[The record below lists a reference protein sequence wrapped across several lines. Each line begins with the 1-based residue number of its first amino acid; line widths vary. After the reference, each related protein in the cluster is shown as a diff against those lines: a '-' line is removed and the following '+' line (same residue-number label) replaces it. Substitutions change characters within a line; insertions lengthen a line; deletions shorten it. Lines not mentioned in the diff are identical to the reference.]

1 MENKKVSINLVS
13 HNING
18 FSGSESYLNMLCE
31 DDSNSILCI
40 QEHWLR
46 PAYKNLK
53 SINQLRTV
61 HDNFDGYG
69 VSAMKSVHNDAILKG
84 RPYGGTGFLFKR
96 DFSSFL
102 QPVLMYESE
111 RVSVMKLNDV
121 DFTILLI
128 NVYFPYKQNSDE
140 HRVQY
145 LEVLGTVESILLA
158 NPMAKFI
165 ITGDFNYDIYDSR
178 QLMSNAI
185 HEFLDNYDLLCTHEL
200 DPSFNSDSSYTR
212 CCMKSETYSL
222 LDYIFISSSLRD
234 RVKRCQIRYD
244 GRNPS
249 DHFPVSLQL
258 DVVPMVTGDAVNTGS
273 NLNNNRISWSKIS
286 CDELVKYEKAM
297 EEMLDSLVIP
307 SDIVHGNKLCFCDQH
322 IHQINSYYHSLISVL
337 EVADSLLPRKSPH
350 GKRGKDFWTETLS
363 QLKRESVEAYDKWT
377 NDGRPSSGPS
387 YEHKKDVHYR
397 YKAELRRRRRMMAA
411 ERSEALGN
419 DLMDKNF
426 VGFWRDWKRLSQTK
440 CPPVNR
446 IGDAT
451 QERDIASVFLSYFQ
465 GIYGSNDTDAHHQ
478 LQHELANRFPSYLNS
493 GLDESISPFFLSW
506 NDMITISGKLKEGK
520 SSTTFLTAEHIL
532 HGSPKLAAHLHLLF
546 NAFIQHSFVPIDFL
560 NGTISPVV
568 KNSSG
573 DLHST
578 DNYRGVTLSSVLA
591 LMFENGLRLKFG
603 SFLSSHDLQF
613 GFKPKHSVNH
623 AVFTLKSCVNYF
635 TERGSSVYVA
645 FLDYSKAFDTISH
658 SGLFLKLMD
667 RKVPLCFLLII
678 MFWYLNMEY
687 NVKWA
692 KVRSNSF
699 RVLCG
704 TKQGGILS
712 PDFFAVYINDLIIVL
727 KEMGIGCHMINFFIA
742 CLLFADDM
750 SLIAPTREALQ
761 RMIDVCAAY
770 CSRFC
775 LKFNVAKTK
784 VMVFG
789 KLSRVLPSLAKI
801 TIHGEGIEY
810 VNSCKYLGFHL
821 VSHDKFKFSVI
832 EDLRGFF
839 GSVNSVLT
847 SIHRP
852 RENVLMQLLYSN
864 CVPKLTF
871 GAPVKE
877 LTAAEMNQFNVAV
890 NTAVRRIFGFRQWQS
905 IRHLRDIYCY
915 DSIEVMFDRLR
926 KRFFNGMISHDNE
939 TLKFLAALQREAEG
953 RERDLVP

>member
-1 MENKKVSINLVS
+1 MDKKVSIKVVS

-18 FSGSESYLNMLCE
+18 FSGSEDYLSMLCE
-31 DDSNSILCI
+31 DDNNSIICV

-53 SINQLRTV
+53 SVNQLRTV
-61 HDNFDGYG
+61 HDAFDGYG
-69 VSAMKSVHNDAILKG
+69 VSGMKNIHNTSILTG
-84 RPYGGTGFLFKR
+84 RPYGGTGFLFNR
-96 DFSSFL
+96 DFAPFL
-102 QPVLMYESE
+102 QPMLHYENE
-111 RVSVMKLNDV
+111 RVSVMKLLDI
-121 DFTILLI
+121 DFTILII
-128 NVYFPYKQNSDE
+128 NVYFPFRQNTDE
-140 HRVQY
+140 HKVQY
-145 LEVLGTVESILLA
+145 LEVLGTVENIILS
-158 NPMAKFI
+158 NPTAAFI
-165 ITGDFNYDIYDSR
+165 ITGDLNYDIYDDR
-178 QLMSNAI
+178 QVMSTTI
-185 HEFLDNYDLLCTHEL
+185 RQFLSNYNLICTHEL
-200 DPSFNSDSSYTR
+200 DSSFTHGSSYTR
-212 CCMKSETYSL
+212 SCLKSGTYSL
-222 LDYIFISSSLRD
+222 LDYIFFSSSLRN
-234 RVKRCQIRYD
+234 RVKRCGIHYD

-249 DHFPVSLQL
+249 DHFPISMQI
-258 DVVPMVTGDAVNTGS
+258 DVVPMVTGDIGNSNSNTGDGKVKWSSMSKEDLVMYS
-273 NLNNNRISWSKIS
+273 NT
-286 CDELVKYEKAM
+286 M
-297 EEMLDSLVIP
+297 GEMLDSLVVP
-307 SDIVHGNKLCFCDQH
+307 TDIIHGDKLCFCEH
-322 IHQINSYYHSLISVL
+322 HVFQITNYYHSLISVL

-350 GKRGKDFWTETLS
+350 GKRGKDFWTDNLS
-363 QLKRESVEAYDKWT
+363 QLKRESVDAYDAWT
-377 NDGRPSSGPS
+377 ADGRPTSGPS

-397 YKAELRRRRRMMAA
+397 YKTELRRRRRVIAE

-419 DLMDKNF
+419 NLMDKNF
-426 VGFWRDWKRLSQTK
+426 ISFWRDWKRISQTK

-451 QERDIASVFLSYFQ
+451 KERDIASVFLSYFQ
-465 GIYGSNDTDAHHQ
+465 GIYGSNDTEAHRQ
-478 LQHELANRFPSYLNS
+478 LQHELANRFPSFLNS

-506 NDMITISGKLKEGK
+506 DDMITISGKLKEGK

-560 NGTISPVV
+560 KGTISPVV

-603 SFLSSHDLQF
+603 NFLSSHDLQF

-623 AVFTLKSCVNYF
+623 AVFTLKSCVNYY

-667 RKVPLCFLLII
+667 QKVPLCFLLII

-699 RVLCG
+699 PVLCG

-712 PDFFAVYINDLIIVL
+712 PDFFAVYINDLIIIL
-727 KEMGIGCHMINFFIA
+727 KKMGIGCHMINFFIA
-742 CLLFADDM
+742 CILFADDM

-770 CSRFC
+770 CARYC

-784 VMVFG
+784 IMVFG

-801 TIHGEGIEY
+801 TIHGESIDY

-821 VSHDKFKFSVI
+821 MSHDKFKFSVT

-839 GSVNSVLT
+839 GSIYSVLS
-847 SIHRP
+847 SIRRP

-871 GAPVKE
+871 GAPVKD
-877 LTAAEMNQFNVAV
+877 LTASEMNQFNVAV

-905 IRHLRDIYCY
+905 IRHLRDIYHY
-915 DSIEVMFDRLR
+915 DSVEVMFEKLR
-926 KRFFNGMISHDNE
+926 KRFFNCMFCHDNE

-953 RERDLVP
+953 RDRDLVP